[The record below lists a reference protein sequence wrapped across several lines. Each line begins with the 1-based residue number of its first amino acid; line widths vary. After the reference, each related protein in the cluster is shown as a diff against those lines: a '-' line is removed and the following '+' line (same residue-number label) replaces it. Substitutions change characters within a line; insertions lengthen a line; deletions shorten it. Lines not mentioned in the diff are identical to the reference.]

1 MTTGHVKANSGM
13 TDQETWARQWVAV
26 TLALKTAETKY
37 ATTHANQPQSHRLCC
52 RDNRLTNEI
61 SRNKVLDSGTC
72 RRNARKTRKL
82 PRRLCEAT

>member
-37 ATTHANQPQSHRLCC
+37 ASKHPSHPQSQSNDRISALVTF
-52 RDNRLTNEI
+52 LI
-61 SRNKVLDSGTC
+61 SR
-72 RRNARKTRKL
+72 
-82 PRRLCEAT
+82 